1 MLGLIWKRWVLN
13 QIYNGVTADGE
24 SCKMLEAP
32 YVLDKKKYK
41 VFYDCISQLKFPD
54 GYTSNF

>member
-41 VFYDCISQLKFPD
+41 VFYDCIS
-54 GYTSNF
+54 